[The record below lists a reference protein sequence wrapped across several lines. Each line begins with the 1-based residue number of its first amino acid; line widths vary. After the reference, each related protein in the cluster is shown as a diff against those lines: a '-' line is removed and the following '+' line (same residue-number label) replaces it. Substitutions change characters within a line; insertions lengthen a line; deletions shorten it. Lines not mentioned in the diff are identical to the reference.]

1 MMRIAFAVLLAAAVL
16 SQTPAAA
23 AQRTIGVFVALADN
37 KSQGIVPVPAA
48 IGNGDDPENNL
59 YWGNSEGL
67 KGCFDQSRRWK
78 LVAKTVTPR
87 SGILRTRTYRHARTG
102 ALLTAFAYRGSAIK
116 QCLTDFETAVQS
128 RSFDLVVYIG
138 HNGLMDFNLP
148 PPAKPLRPARRA
160 DCAVL
165 CCKSESYFKG
175 RLAEDGG
182 HPILLTTQ
190 LMYPGAFIL
199 AAAAETWLNGGSLA
213 AVRESSGVAYAVNQ
227 KISRRGGIGVFAPLK
242 N

>member
-1 MMRIAFAVLLAAAVL
+1 MRTAFGFLILVLAL
-16 SQTPAAA
+16 TPAPADG

-48 IGNGDDPENNL
+48 IGNGDDPEGNL

-67 KGCFDQSRRWK
+67 KGCFDHSRQWK
-78 LVAKTVTPR
+78 PVGKTAPR
-87 SGILRTRTYRHARTG
+87 GSDILRTRAYCHVRTG
-102 ALLTAFAYRGSAIK
+102 ALLTAFAYRGSAIRR
-116 QCLTDFETAVQS
+116 CLTDFESAVQNGS
-128 RSFDLVVYIG
+128 YDLVVYIG

-148 PPAKPLRPARRA
+148 AAQGTRHASKSP

-165 CCKSESYFKG
+165 CCKSDSYFG
-175 RLAEDGG
+175 SRLRADGAR
-182 HPILLTTQ
+182 PILLTTQ

-199 AAAAETWLNGGSLA
+199 AAAAETWLAGGSVA
-213 AVRESSGVAYAVNQ
+213 AVRESSGAAYAMNQ
-227 KISRRGGIGVFAPLK
+227 KISRRAGTGIFAVLK